1 MNVILIDK
9 EAEVDIKHNCCISHK
24 DMLHVIVLLRFIFI
38 PNEISNK
45 SLHYITIT
53 THLLQKIT
61 LAFEHTLLMY
71 IRSDILAMNRC
82 LMLLQNRCLML
93 LQRNKILKSLA
104 LAVCFCNFWIWFFI
118 FLE

>member
-104 LAVCFCNFWIWFFI
+104 LAVCFCNF
-118 FLE
+118 